1 MNVYVLQNQARSL
14 NDYLIIILK
23 KLDVFLLSF
32 WSLNAHFF
40 LIFWGF
46 QVRGKSDVILKS
58 PKWIMDSNTFAL
70 SHKRSWIVTLSS
82 QFFFFHRVQITFEWY
97 LMALFQPFDSLWWCW
112 KSSISRTVL
121 SCSRQHLPNI
131 EQEDLRKVLVW
142 YRPKTLRRLR

>member
-58 PKWIMDSNTFAL
+58 PKWIMHSNTFAL
-70 SHKRSWIVTLSS
+70 SHKRSWIVTSSS
-82 QFFFFHRVQITFEWY
+82 QFFSFTGCKSHLNGTSWHFFNHLILCDDVENHQLVAR
-97 LMALFQPFDSLWWCW
+97 
-112 KSSISRTVL
+112 SSHA
-121 SCSRQHLPNI
+121 QDNI
-131 EQEDLRKVLVW
+131 C
-142 YRPKTLRRLR
+142 PT